1 MSRLNLLI
9 NGVYSH
15 QVDQTDRGFQYGDGL
30 FETIAIL
37 NGQASFLDLH
47 LARLQK
53 DCHRLKIPYPGT
65 ELLTLEVEQLTK
77 NADNAVLKII
87 LTRGVGGR
95 GYRQPDH
102 INTTRVLSLHP
113 YPDYPDSYKNQG
125 IHARF
130 CATRLG
136 LNPSLAGI
144 KHLNRL
150 EQILAR
156 SEWTDP
162 TIQEG
167 IMLDFNDLVIEGTMT
182 NLFYIKDDNI
192 YTATLTL
199 SGVSGIMRSIIM
211 LLCANHQLT
220 VIEHDFKQAEL
231 LAADEIFVCN
241 SIIDIWPI
249 TELATTQLPVGEKT
263 RQIQAWLAQLQEEE
277 QQANLKSAIAGQ
289 KLNHIAFYK
298 SLYDP
303 LRHFKLKE
311 LINYSSRAISVKAG
325 IAIFALSLGLLGGWL
340 SIEYQKAL
348 HQPAVGCNT
357 VTIEI
362 SKGDSFKQ
370 ITNKLLEQHIV
381 FKPFWFRVITI
392 ANKTT
397 NKLKAGEYELTSN
410 LTLPEIIDL
419 FVQGKTK
426 HYAITFP
433 EGWTFKELL
442 AAVKN
447 NPILE
452 HRLNE
457 NASEQLMTQLGITA
471 TVPEGL
477 FFPDTYFFE
486 KHSTDIELFK
496 RAYHKMQQVLEQE
509 WQNRADNLPVKTP
522 YEALTLASI
531 IEKETAAVTERTLIS
546 GVFSRR
552 LETNMLLQTD
562 PTVIYGMNDNYQ
574 GNITHNDLITA
585 TPYNTYIIKGL
596 PPTPIAIP
604 GLAAINA
611 ALHPDSSNNIYFVA
625 RGDGTHV
632 FSATLEEHNL
642 AVENFQRKKP

>member
-1 MSRLNLLI
+1 MLI

-15 QVDQTDRGFQYGDGL
+15 QVDQKDRGFQYGDGL
-30 FETIAIL
+30 FETIAIV
-37 NGQASFLDLH
+37 NGQAVFLERH
-47 LARLQK
+47 LERLQK
-53 DCHRLKIPYPGT
+53 DCYRLKIPYPGN
-65 ELLTLEVEQLTK
+65 ELLSSEVEKLSRNVGK
-77 NADNAVLKII
+77 AVLKII

-95 GYRQPDH
+95 GYRQPEP

-113 YPDYPDSYKNQG
+113 YPDYPESYKNQG
-125 IHARF
+125 IHAQF
-130 CATRLG
+130 CVTRLG
-136 LNPSLAGI
+136 LSPAFAGI

-150 EQILAR
+150 EQVLAR
-156 SEWTDP
+156 SEWSDP
-162 TIQEG
+162 ATQEG
-167 IMLDFNDLVIEGTMT
+167 IMLDFNDHVIEGTMT
-182 NLFYIKDDNI
+182 NLFYVKDQII
-192 YTATLTL
+192 YTAALTF
-199 SGVSGIMRSIIM
+199 SGVCGIMRSIIM
-211 LLCANHQLT
+211 TLCADHQLT
-220 VIEHDFKQAEL
+220 VIEHDYNIEDL

-241 SIIDIWPI
+241 SIIGIWPVA
-249 TELATTQLPVGEKT
+249 ELAASQLPVGEKT
-263 RQIQAWLAQLQEEE
+263 LKIQAWLTHYQDE
-277 QQANLKSAIAGQ
+277 QTKLFIADKEANNTLNQKKSYCPFKLFSSSHITTSLTAVICSLILIAGW
-289 KLNHIAFYK
+289 
-298 SLYDP
+298 
-303 LRHFKLKE
+303 
-311 LINYSSRAISVKAG
+311 
-325 IAIFALSLGLLGGWL
+325 LGL
-340 SIEYQKAL
+340 EYQKAL
-348 HQPAVGCNT
+348 DQPAVLGNA

-370 ITNKLLEQHIV
+370 ITNKLFEQHV
-381 FKPFWFRVITI
+381 NFKPLWFRVITI

-410 LTLPEIIDL
+410 LTLPQIIDL

-486 KHSTDIELFK
+486 KHSTDIELLK
-496 RAYHKMQQVLEQE
+496 RAYNKMQQVLEQE
-509 WQNRADNLPVKTP
+509 WENRADNLPVKTP

-531 IEKETAAVTERTLIS
+531 IEKETAAVTERALIS

-562 PTVIYGMNDNYQ
+562 PTVIYGMNDTYQ
-574 GNITHNDLITA
+574 GNIALNDLKTS

-604 GLAAINA
+604 GQAAINA

-642 AVENFQRKKP
+642 AVDNFQRKKP

>member
-1 MSRLNLLI
+1 MLI

-30 FETIAIL
+30 FETIAIID
-37 NGQASFLDLH
+37 GQASFLELH
-47 LARLQK
+47 LARLQN
-53 DCHRLKIPYPGT
+53 DCIRLKIPFPGN
-65 ELLTLEVEQLTK
+65 ELLSLEVEKLTK
-77 NADNAVLKII
+77 NSDKAVLKII

-95 GYRQPDH
+95 GYRQPDL
-102 INTTRVLSLHP
+102 IKTTRVLSLHP
-113 YPDYPDSYKNQG
+113 YRDYPINYRNEG

-130 CATRLG
+130 CDIRLG
-136 LNPSLAGI
+136 LNPALAGI

-156 SEWTDP
+156 SEWDDP

-167 IMLDFNDLVIEGTMT
+167 IMLDFNDHVIEGTMT
-182 NLFYIKDDNI
+182 NLFYVKDDNI
-192 YTATLTL
+192 YTATLSL

-211 LLCANHQLT
+211 SLCASHQLT
-220 VIEHDFKQAEL
+220 VIEHDFNQADL

-241 SIIDIWPI
+241 SIINIWPV
-249 TELATTQLPVGEKT
+249 TELATTHFPVGEKT
-263 RQIQAWLAQLQEEE
+263 RQIQTWLVQLLDE
-277 QQANLKSAIAGQ
+277 QANLKRPIADP
-289 KLNHIAFYK
+289 KFNHTIFYK
-298 SLYDP
+298 NLYKLWLD
-303 LRHFKLKE
+303 FKLKA
-311 LINYSSRAISVKAG
+311 LINYSSSTISVKVCV
-325 IAIFALSLGLLGGWL
+325 AILALSLVIGGWL
-340 SIEYQKAL
+340 SLDYQKAL
-348 HQPAVGCNT
+348 HQPAVIGNA
-357 VTIEI
+357 VIIEI
-362 SKGDSFKQ
+362 NKGDSFKQ

-392 ANKTT
+392 LNKST
-397 NKLKAGEYELTSN
+397 NKLKAGEYEL
-410 LTLPEIIDL
+410 LPKQTLPEIIAL
-419 FVQGKTK
+419 FAQGRTK

-447 NPILE
+447 HPILE
-452 HRLNE
+452 HHLND
-457 NASEQLMTQLGITA
+457 NALEQVMIQLGITA
-471 TVPEGL
+471 TLPEGL

-486 KHSTDIELFK
+486 KHSTDIELLK
-496 RAYHKMQQVLEQE
+496 RAYTKMQQVLEQE
-509 WQNRADNLPVKTP
+509 WQNRANNLSVKTP

-531 IEKETAAVTERTLIS
+531 IEKETAAITERPLIS

-552 LETNMLLQTD
+552 LETGMLLQTD
-562 PTVIYGMNDNYQ
+562 PTVIYGMNDHYQ
-574 GNITHNDLITA
+574 GNITHNDLNTA

-604 GLAAINA
+604 GQAAINA

>member
-1 MSRLNLLI
+1 MLI
-9 NGVYSH
+9 NGLYSH
-15 QVDQTDRGFQYGDGL
+15 QIDQTDRGFQYGDGL
-30 FETIAIL
+30 FETIAII
-37 NGQASFLDLH
+37 NGQAVFLDQH

-65 ELLTLEVEQLTK
+65 ELLTLEVEQLAK
-77 NADNAVLKII
+77 NASKAVLKII

-95 GYRQPDH
+95 GYRQPDP
-102 INTTRVLSLHP
+102 IKTTRVLSLYP

-130 CATRLG
+130 CDIRLG
-136 LNPSLAGI
+136 LNPALAGI

-150 EQILAR
+150 EQVLAR
-156 SEWTDP
+156 SEWSDLA
-162 TIQEG
+162 IQEG
-167 IMLDFNDLVIEGTMT
+167 IMLDFNDHVIEGTMT
-182 NLFYIKDDNI
+182 NLFYIKDDSI
-192 YTATLTL
+192 YTSALTL
-199 SGVSGIMRSIIM
+199 NGVSGIMRSSIIM
-211 LLCANHQLT
+211 LCARHQLT
-220 VIEHDFKQAEL
+220 VIEHDFNQEAL

-241 SIIDIWPI
+241 SIIDIWPV
-249 TELATTQLPVGEKT
+249 TELADIHLPVGEKT
-263 RQIQAWLAQLQEEE
+263 QQIQRWLAQFQDEQSNQEQPIAE
-277 QQANLKSAIAGQ
+277 QKIDHSI
-289 KLNHIAFYK
+289 FYK
-298 SLYDP
+298 SADNLT
-303 LRHFKLKE
+303 RS
-311 LINYSSRAISVKAG
+311 IISCSRRRVF
-325 IAIFALSLGLLGGWL
+325 IAIVTLSLAILSAWL
-340 SIEYQKAL
+340 SLDYQKAL
-348 HQPAVGCNT
+348 HQPAVLSKT

-362 SKGDSFKQ
+362 TKGDSFKK
-370 ITNKLLEQHIV
+370 ITTKLLEQQVV
-381 FKPFWFRVITI
+381 FKPFWFRVITLV
-392 ANKTT
+392 NKTS
-397 NKLKAGEYELTSN
+397 NKLKAGEYELSPN

-433 EGWTFKELL
+433 EGWTVKDLL
-442 AAVKN
+442 ETVKN
-447 NPILE
+447 NAHLE
-452 HRLNE
+452 HSLTSSTPE
-457 NASEQLMTQLGITA
+457 EVMTQLGITDA
-471 TVPEGL
+471 HLEGL

-486 KHSTDIELFK
+486 KHSTDIELLK
-496 RAYHKMQQVLEQE
+496 RAYKKMQQVLEQE
-509 WQNRADNLPVKTP
+509 WKNRADNLPLKTP

-562 PTVIYGMNDNYQ
+562 PTIIYGMKDNYQ

-604 GLAAINA
+604 GQAAINA

-642 AVENFQRKKP
+642 AVDNFQRKKP

>member
-1 MSRLNLLI
+1 MSLLNMLI
-9 NGVYSH
+9 NGLYSH
-15 QVDQTDRGFQYGDGL
+15 QIDPADRGFQYGDGL
-30 FETIAIL
+30 FETIAII
-37 NGQASFLDLH
+37 NGQAVFLDQH

-65 ELLTLEVEQLTK
+65 ELLSLEVEQLAK
-77 NADNAVLKII
+77 NSEKAVLKII

-95 GYRQPDH
+95 GYRQPDP
-102 INTTRVLSLHP
+102 IKSTRVLSLHP

-130 CATRLG
+130 CDIRLG
-136 LNPSLAGI
+136 LNPALAGI

-150 EQILAR
+150 EQVLAR
-156 SEWTDP
+156 SEWSDTA
-162 TIQEG
+162 IQEG
-167 IMLDFNDLVIEGTMT
+167 IMLDFNDHVIEGTMT
-182 NLFYIKDDNI
+182 NLFYIKDDSI
-192 YTATLTL
+192 YTSAFTLT
-199 SGVSGIMRSIIM
+199 GVSGIMRSIIIM
-211 LLCANHQLT
+211 LCARHQLT
-220 VIEHDFKQAEL
+220 VIEHDFNQEAL

-241 SIIDIWPI
+241 SIINIWPV
-249 TELATTQLPVGEKT
+249 TELADIHLPVGEKT
-263 RQIQAWLAQLQEEE
+263 QQIQRWLAQFQDEQSNQEQPIAE
-277 QQANLKSAIAGQ
+277 QKIDHSI
-289 KLNHIAFYK
+289 FYK
-298 SLYDP
+298 SADNLT
-303 LRHFKLKE
+303 RS
-311 LINYSSRAISVKAG
+311 IISCSRRRVF
-325 IAIFALSLGLLGGWL
+325 IAIVTLSLAILSAWL
-340 SIEYQKAL
+340 SLDYQKVL
-348 HQPAVGCNT
+348 HQPAVLSKT

-362 SKGDSFKQ
+362 TKGDSFKK
-370 ITNKLLEQHIV
+370 ITTKLLEQQVV
-381 FKPFWFRVITI
+381 FKPFWFRVITLV
-392 ANKTT
+392 NKTS
-397 NKLKAGEYELTSN
+397 NKLKAGEYELSPN

-433 EGWTFKELL
+433 EGWTVKELL
-442 AAVKN
+442 EALKN
-447 NPILE
+447 NPHLE
-452 HRLNE
+452 HSLTT
-457 NASEQLMTQLGITA
+457 STPDDVMTQLGITDA
-471 TVPEGL
+471 HPEGL

-486 KHSTDIELFK
+486 KHSTDIELLK
-496 RAYHKMQQVLEQE
+496 RAYKKMQQVLEQE
-509 WQNRADNLPVKTP
+509 WKNRADNLPLKTP

-552 LETNMLLQTD
+552 LETDMLLQTD

-604 GLAAINA
+604 GKAAINA

-642 AVENFQRKKP
+642 AVDNFQRKKP

>member
-1 MSRLNLLI
+1 VSLANILI
-9 NGVYSH
+9 NGIFSH
-15 QVDQTDRGFQYGDGL
+15 KINQTDRGFQYGDGL
-30 FETIAIL
+30 FETIAIIG
-37 NGQASFLDLH
+37 GQASFLDLH
-47 LARLQK
+47 LARLEK

-65 ELLTLEVEQLTK
+65 ELLSSEIELLTK
-77 NADNAVLKII
+77 KSNKAVLKII

-95 GYRQPDH
+95 GYRQPDN
-102 INTTRVLSLHP
+102 INTTRVLSVHP
-113 YPDYPDSYKNQG
+113 YPDYPDSYKNTG

-130 CATRLG
+130 CDVRLG
-136 LNPSLAGI
+136 LTPVLAGI

-156 SEWTDP
+156 SEWTD
-162 TIQEG
+162 TSIQEG
-167 IMLDFNDLVIEGTMT
+167 ILLDLNDHVIEGTMT
-182 NLFYIKDDNI
+182 NLFYIKDDII
-192 YTATLTL
+192 YTAALTL
-199 SGVSGIMRSIIM
+199 SGVAGIMRSIIIA
-211 LLCANHQLT
+211 LCKEHQFT
-220 VIEHDFKQAEL
+220 VIEHSFKQADL

-241 SIIDIWPI
+241 SIIDIWPV

-263 RQIQAWLAQLQEEE
+263 RQIQAWLTQLQDER
-277 QQANLKSAIAGQ
+277 ANLKPAITD
-289 KLNHIAFYK
+289 KKFNPIVFYK
-298 SLYDP
+298 TLVNELHYI
-303 LRHFKLKE
+303 LKR
-311 LINYSSRAISVKAG
+311 LTIHVRSIVSKKVCITTLV
-325 IAIFALSLGLLGGWL
+325 LSLALVSFWL
-340 SIEYQKAL
+340 CLDYQKAL
-348 HQPAVGCNT
+348 KQPAVGCKT

-370 ITNKLLEQHIV
+370 ITNKLLEQQVV

-392 ANKTT
+392 LNKTS
-397 NKLKAGEYELTSN
+397 NKLKTGEYELHPN
-410 LTLPEIIDL
+410 QTLPEIIAQ

-442 AAVKN
+442 TAIKN

-452 HRLNE
+452 HHLNE
-457 NASEQLMTQLGITA
+457 NASEQIMMQLGITVTA
-471 TVPEGL
+471 PEGL

-486 KHSTDIELFK
+486 KHSTDIDLLK
-496 RAYHKMQQVLEQE
+496 RAYNKMQQVLEQE
-509 WQNRADNLPVKTP
+509 WNNRADNLAIKTP

-531 IEKETAAVTERTLIS
+531 IEKETAAVSERPLIS

-552 LETNMLLQTD
+552 LQTGMLLQTD
-562 PTVIYGMNDNYQ
+562 PTVIYGMNDKYQ

-596 PPTPIAIP
+596 PPTPIATP
-604 GLAAINA
+604 GQAAINA

-632 FSATLEEHNL
+632 FSASLEEHNL
-642 AVENFQRKKP
+642 AVDNFQRKKP

>member
-1 MSRLNLLI
+1 MLI

-47 LARLQK
+47 LARLQQ

-65 ELLTLEVEQLTK
+65 ELLTLEVEKLTK
-77 NADNAVLKII
+77 NASNAVLKII

-95 GYRQPDH
+95 GYRQPDN

-125 IHARF
+125 IHTRF

-167 IMLDFNDLVIEGTMT
+167 IMLAFNDNVIEGTMT

-199 SGVSGIMRSIIM
+199 AGVAGIMRSIIM
-211 LLCANHQLT
+211 MLCANHQLT
-220 VIEHDFKQAEL
+220 VIEHDFKQADL
-231 LAADEIFVCN
+231 LTADEIFVCN

-249 TELATTQLPVGEKT
+249 TELATTQFPVGQKT
-263 RQIQAWLAQLQEEE
+263 RQIQTWLAQLQDE
-277 QQANLKSAIAGQ
+277 QANLKPAIADQ
-289 KLNHIAFYK
+289 KLNHSVAYK
-298 SLYDP
+298 HLVDELHYT
-303 LRHFKLKE
+303 LKR
-311 LINYSSRAISVKAG
+311 LTTHVRSVVSKKVCITTAVLLL
-325 IAIFALSLGLLGGWL
+325 ALVSCWLSLD
-340 SIEYQKAL
+340 YQKAL
-348 HQPAVGCNT
+348 HQAAVIGNV

-392 ANKTT
+392 VNKTT
-397 NKLKAGEYELTSN
+397 NKLKAGEYELSSN

-457 NASEQLMTQLGITA
+457 NASEQLMSQLGITA

-486 KHSTDIELFK
+486 KHSTDIELLK
-496 RAYHKMQQVLEQE
+496 RAYNKMQQVLEQE
-509 WQNRADNLPVKTP
+509 WQNRADKLPVKTP

-531 IEKETAAVTERTLIS
+531 IEKETAAVTERALIS

-562 PTVIYGMNDNYQ
+562 PTVIYGMNDHYQ